1 MMKPL
6 LEIRNLT
13 KFYSKKDKLPAVCDI
28 SLEITKN
35 NSLALIGESGC
46 GKTTLAK
53 LIMGIE
59 KPTKGEII
67 FNGSNIAKMKER
79 ELRPLRKD
87 VQMIFQYSKSVF
99 NPNYTIGDSIR
110 EVLLAHEKLSHKE
123 CQKRLDEIFEVVKL
137 PKSFQKKYV
146 SQLSGG
152 QCQRAN
158 IARSL
163 ILKPKLLICDEPV
176 ASLDYAI
183 RHQILEL
190 LQEIRKTTDITYILI
205 THDLSNVKDLCQK
218 VAIMYRGNIVELDF
232 VKTDLE
238 KIVKHPYSIDLF
250 KSIPC
255 ADPRKRSFINES
267 VREYDSTEET
277 LEGCIYKNRCTQ
289 REAICDCNRPILR
302 EFEDNNFIACN
313 KFNR

>member
-1 MMKPL
+1 MTKAL

-13 KFYSKKDKLPAVCDI
+13 KFYSKNDKMPAVCDT
-28 SLEITKN
+28 SLVINQNK
-35 NSLALIGESGC
+35 SLALIGESGC

-53 LIMGIE
+53 LIMGLE

-67 FNGSNIAKMKER
+67 FDGKDIA
-79 ELRPLRKD
+79 ELREGELRALRKN

-99 NPNYTIGDSIR
+99 NPSYTVGDSIR
-110 EVLLAHEKLSHKE
+110 EVLLAHEKFSHKD
-123 CQKRLDEIFEVVKL
+123 CQRRLDEIFEIVKL
-137 PKSFQKKYV
+137 PKSFQNKYV

-163 ILKPKLLICDEPV
+163 ILKPKLMICDEPV

-190 LQEIRKTTDITYILI
+190 LQEIRKTTDITYLLI
-205 THDLSNVKDLCQK
+205 THDLSNVKDLCQD
-218 VAIMYRGNIVELDF
+218 VAIMYKGNVVELAS
-232 VKTDLE
+232 VETDLE

-255 ADPRKRSFINES
+255 ADPRKRSFINEP

-289 REAICDCNRPILR
+289 REAICEHNRPILR
-302 EFEDNNFIACN
+302 EIEDNNFIACI

>member
-1 MMKPL
+1 MTKAL

-13 KFYSKKDKLPAVCDI
+13 KFYSKNDRMPAVCDI
-28 SLEITKN
+28 SLVINQNK
-35 NSLALIGESGC
+35 SLALIGESGC

-53 LIMGIE
+53 LIMGLE

-67 FNGSNIAKMKER
+67 FDEKDIAELKEG
-79 ELRPLRKD
+79 ELRPLRKSI
-87 VQMIFQYSKSVF
+87 QMIFQYSKSVF
-99 NPNYTIGDSIR
+99 NPSYTVGDSIR
-110 EVLLAHEKLSHKE
+110 EVLIAHEKLSHKE
-123 CQKRLDEIFEVVKL
+123 CQKRLDEIFEIVKL
-137 PKSFQKKYV
+137 PKSFQNKYV

-190 LQEIRKTTDITYILI
+190 LQEIRKTTDITYLLI
-205 THDLSNVKDLCQK
+205 THDLSNVKDLCQN
-218 VAIMYRGNIVELDF
+218 VAIMYKGNVVELAS
-232 VKTDLE
+232 VETDLE

-255 ADPRKRSFINES
+255 ADPRKRSFINEP
-267 VREYDSTEET
+267 VMEYEFTEEA

-302 EFEDNNFIACN
+302 ETEYKNFIACN
-313 KFNR
+313 KFNS

>member
-1 MMKPL
+1 MTKPL
-6 LEIRNLT
+6 LEIKNLT
-13 KFYSKKDKLPAVCDI
+13 KFYSKNDKMPAVCDT
-28 SLEITKN
+28 SLVINQNK
-35 NSLALIGESGC
+35 SLALIGESGC

-53 LIMGIE
+53 LIMGLE
-59 KPTKGEII
+59 KPTKGEIV
-67 FNGSNIAKMKER
+67 FDGKDIAELKEG
-79 ELRPLRKD
+79 ELRPLRKNI
-87 VQMIFQYSKSVF
+87 QMIFQYSKSVF
-99 NPNYTIGDSIR
+99 NPSYTVGDSIR
-110 EVLLAHEKLSHKE
+110 EVLLAHEKFSHKE

-137 PKSFQKKYV
+137 PNSFQKKYV

-190 LQEIRKTTDITYILI
+190 LQEIRKTTDITYLLI
-205 THDLSNVKDLCQK
+205 THDLSNVKDLCQN
-218 VAIMYRGNIVELDF
+218 VAIMYKGNIVELAN
-232 VKTDLE
+232 VENDLE
-238 KIVKHPYSIDLF
+238 KIVKHPYSVDLF

-255 ADPRKRSFINES
+255 ADPRKRSFINEPA
-267 VREYDSTEET
+267 RGFESTEDA

-302 EFEDNNFIACN
+302 ETEYNNFIACN
-313 KFNR
+313 KFNS